1 MKPWAHAAAGETL
14 FRQAPFGRR
23 RKSAK
28 RISCGA
34 LFVREKGPWKLPV
47 CTIHGNLPVDG
58 CRAVSK
64 TFSKGGRPPQRAK
77 PHIIIL
83 HKIVPAQSP
92 RPRRQ
97 EVRRHQRCLSEK
109 MARDESAIR
118 LRGTGLHWAEAP
130 RRRMKS
136 SAETLSYLYPVC
148 PPKLYANVQLWQSK
162 FCVQRVDERKR
173 CFAVSSGCCE
183 QGGADRER
191 RFAVSLTG
199 IELLQPKNLPPEGFS
214 GLRRDGSFL
223 ETFSLTK
230 GFPKLICAAN

>member
-1 MKPWAHAAAGETL
+1 MKPWAHAAAGETP

-28 RISCGA
+28 RISFGA
-34 LFVREKGPWKLPV
+34 LFVREKGPRKLPV

-58 CRAVSK
+58 CRAVSE

-77 PHIIIL
+77 PHIIIF
-83 HKIVPAQSP
+83 HRIVPAQSP

-97 EVRRHQRCLSEK
+97 ELRYCQRCLPEK

-118 LRGTGLHWAEAP
+118 LRGTGFHWAEAP

-136 SAETLSYLYPVC
+136 SAETLSYLYPVW

-162 FCVQRVDERKR
+162 FCVQRVDERER
-173 CFAVSSGCCE
+173 RFAVSSGCLSRAE
-183 QGGADRER
+183 RTGRGALLSPSRGLSSYSRKIFR
-191 RFAVSLTG
+191 RKVFRGCGETGVSWKPF
-199 IELLQPKNLPPEGFS
+199 LLQKVS
-214 GLRRDGSFL
+214 RS
-223 ETFSLTK
+223 
-230 GFPKLICAAN
+230 

>member
-136 SAETLSYLYPVC
+136 SAETLSYSYPVW

-162 FCVQRVDERKR
+162 FCVQRVDER
-173 CFAVSSGCCE
+173 
-183 QGGADRER
+183 ER
-191 RFAVSLTG
+191 RFAVSAGCLSRAERTG
-199 IELLQPKNLPPEGFS
+199 RGALLSPSRGLSLYSRKIFRRKVFRGCGETGVSWKPFLLQKVS
-214 GLRRDGSFL
+214 RS
-223 ETFSLTK
+223 
-230 GFPKLICAAN
+230 

>member
-1 MKPWAHAAAGETL
+1 M
-14 FRQAPFGRR
+14 
-23 RKSAK
+23 
-28 RISCGA
+28 
-34 LFVREKGPWKLPV
+34 
-47 CTIHGNLPVDG
+47 DG

-77 PHIIIL
+77 PHIIIF
-83 HKIVPAQSP
+83 HRIVPAQSP

-97 EVRRHQRCLSEK
+97 ELRYRQRCLPEK

-118 LRGTGLHWAEAP
+118 LRGTGFHWAEAP

-136 SAETLSYLYPVC
+136 SAETLSYSYPVW

-162 FCVQRVDERKR
+162 FCVQRVDERER
-173 CFAVSSGCCE
+173 CFAVS
-183 QGGADRER
+183 
-191 RFAVSLTG
+191 LTE
-199 IELLQPKNLPPEGFS
+199 IEPLQPKNLPPEGFS

>member
-1 MKPWAHAAAGETL
+1 MLSA
-14 FRQAPFGRR
+14 RPFQKAVVRRSGR
-23 RKSAK
+23 
-28 RISCGA
+28 
-34 LFVREKGPWKLPV
+34 
-47 CTIHGNLPVDG
+47 N
-58 CRAVSK
+58 
-64 TFSKGGRPPQRAK
+64 
-77 PHIIIL
+77 PHIIIF

-97 EVRRHQRCLSEK
+97 ELRYRQRCLPEK

-183 QGGADRER
+183 QSRADRER

-199 IELLQPKNLPPEGFS
+199 IELLQLKNLPPEGFS
-214 GLRRDGSFL
+214 GLWGTGVSGKTFL
-223 ETFSLTK
+223 LQKVSRS
-230 GFPKLICAAN
+230 